1 MALGYFL
8 VPMAGAGGPT
18 LEMSV
23 DFLHSPSLRQR
34 KTHSGP
40 VLFFSFF
47 LSWFLILYKSYLLT
61 LHTCSNDHQIKY
73 RSFYGCG
80 IFRLLYF
87 PKIKL
92 GCIFSV
98 YISNPSSA
106 GFLSSFLVFWH
117 KD

>member
-8 VPMAGAGGPT
+8 VPMAGPGGPT

-47 LSWFLILYKSYLLT
+47 LSWFLYTRVIC
-61 LHTCSNDHQIKY
+61 LHYVHAQMITE
-73 RSFYGCG
+73 
-80 IFRLLYF
+80 
-87 PKIKL
+87 
-92 GCIFSV
+92 
-98 YISNPSSA
+98 
-106 GFLSSFLVFWH
+106 
-117 KD
+117 